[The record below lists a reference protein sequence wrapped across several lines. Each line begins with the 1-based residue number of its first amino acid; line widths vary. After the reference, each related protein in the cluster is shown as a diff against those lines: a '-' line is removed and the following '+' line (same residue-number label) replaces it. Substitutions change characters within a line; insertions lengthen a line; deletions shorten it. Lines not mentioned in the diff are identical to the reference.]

1 MPPIGDMR
9 ESWHWLGELAAGA
22 RGGAGN
28 GAPAWQNL
36 DAIID
41 AMVAEFPELRGVRE
55 AAPNAAFRINGLRV
69 PRKSIRESGRTA
81 VTANIDLHEPRP
93 AQDPDSP
100 LSYTMEGLG
109 RGAPPALFAR
119 FWSPGWNSD
128 QSLNKFQSEVGG
140 QLVGGDPGV
149 RLVEAPSRSA
159 GTYFAAI
166 PAAPAARDGLLLLVP
181 RYHVFGSEEL
191 SVLVTRGGRAV
202 PERLHR
208 SFPQRSGEPWAG
220 RRADRARHHRARRD
234 DGPDRRHQGASRRR
248 GRGALRQVRPDRDP
262 APCPGPHC
270 EEAAHERCRPVDPR
284 HPRSPGRRP
293 AVCRRDDLVRA
304 PAPCAFSR
312 SVTDPTGPGPFGVL
326 QVVADM
332 LKIFTKE
339 NWIPPFAEKAVFV
352 IAPSIIMITTLASFA
367 VIPIAPAILV
377 SDLDVGLLF
386 FLAMSSFAVYSVALA
401 GWASNNKYSLLG
413 SIRAV
418 GQMVSYEVFMGLS
431 LMGVVLMAGSFSLQD
446 IVTAQKGMWYVVP
459 QFVGFVVF
467 FIAGLAETR
476 RIPFDLPEAES
487 ELVAGYHTEY
497 SGFKFAM
504 FYVGEYIGIT
514 LISMMIVTLFFGGW
528 QGPYLPPIVWFLV
541 KTLAFVAFFILVRSA
556 LPRPRYDQLLAFG
569 WKLMLPLALVNLAV
583 TGGIVLAVGR

>member
-1 MPPIGDMR
+1 MSAVGLSILVI
-9 ESWHWLGELAAGA
+9 LGVLVGALLFAAGMIWFE
-22 RGGAGN
+22 RR
-28 GAPAWQNL
+28 L
-36 DAIID
+36 
-41 AMVAEFPELRGVRE
+41 LGVFQERYG
-55 AAPNAAFRINGLRV
+55 PN
-69 PRKSIRESGRTA
+69 
-81 VTANIDLHEPRP
+81 
-93 AQDPDSP
+93 
-100 LSYTMEGLG
+100 
-109 RGAPPALFAR
+109 
-119 FWSPGWNSD
+119 
-128 QSLNKFQSEVGG
+128 
-140 QLVGGDPGV
+140 
-149 RLVEAPSRSA
+149 
-159 GTYFAAI
+159 
-166 PAAPAARDGLLLLVP
+166 
-181 RYHVFGSEEL
+181 
-191 SVLVTRGGRAV
+191 RA
-202 PERLHR
+202 
-208 SFPQRSGEPWAG
+208 
-220 RRADRARHHRARRD
+220 
-234 DGPDRRHQGASRRR
+234 
-248 GRGALRQVRPDRDP
+248 
-262 APCPGPHC
+262 
-270 EEAAHERCRPVDPR
+270 
-284 HPRSPGRRP
+284 
-293 AVCRRDDLVRA
+293 
-304 PAPCAFSR
+304 
-312 SVTDPTGPGPFGVL
+312 GPFGVL

-377 SDLDVGLLF
+377 SDIDVGLLF

-446 IVTAQKGMWYVVP
+446 IVTAQKGMWFVVP

-528 QGPYLPPIVWFLV
+528 QGPYLPPLVWFLV

>member
-1 MPPIGDMR
+1 MSAVGLSILVI
-9 ESWHWLGELAAGA
+9 LGVLVGALLFAAGMIWFERRLLA
-22 RGGAGN
+22 VFQERYG
-28 GAPAWQNL
+28 
-36 DAIID
+36 
-41 AMVAEFPELRGVRE
+41 
-55 AAPNAAFRINGLRV
+55 PN
-69 PRKSIRESGRTA
+69 
-81 VTANIDLHEPRP
+81 
-93 AQDPDSP
+93 
-100 LSYTMEGLG
+100 
-109 RGAPPALFAR
+109 
-119 FWSPGWNSD
+119 
-128 QSLNKFQSEVGG
+128 
-140 QLVGGDPGV
+140 
-149 RLVEAPSRSA
+149 
-159 GTYFAAI
+159 
-166 PAAPAARDGLLLLVP
+166 
-181 RYHVFGSEEL
+181 
-191 SVLVTRGGRAV
+191 RA
-202 PERLHR
+202 
-208 SFPQRSGEPWAG
+208 
-220 RRADRARHHRARRD
+220 
-234 DGPDRRHQGASRRR
+234 
-248 GRGALRQVRPDRDP
+248 
-262 APCPGPHC
+262 
-270 EEAAHERCRPVDPR
+270 
-284 HPRSPGRRP
+284 
-293 AVCRRDDLVRA
+293 
-304 PAPCAFSR
+304 
-312 SVTDPTGPGPFGVL
+312 GPFGVL

-352 IAPSIIMITTLASFA
+352 VAPSIIMITTLASFA

-377 SDLDVGLLF
+377 SDIDVGLLF

-528 QGPYLPPIVWFLV
+528 QGPYLPPILWFLI

>member
-1 MPPIGDMR
+1 MSAVGLSILVILGVMIGA
-9 ESWHWLGELAAGA
+9 LLFAAG
-22 RGGAGN
+22 
-28 GAPAWQNL
+28 
-36 DAIID
+36 IIWF
-41 AMVAEFPELRGVRE
+41 ERRLLGVFQERYG
-55 AAPNAAFRINGLRV
+55 PN
-69 PRKSIRESGRTA
+69 
-81 VTANIDLHEPRP
+81 
-93 AQDPDSP
+93 
-100 LSYTMEGLG
+100 
-109 RGAPPALFAR
+109 
-119 FWSPGWNSD
+119 
-128 QSLNKFQSEVGG
+128 
-140 QLVGGDPGV
+140 
-149 RLVEAPSRSA
+149 
-159 GTYFAAI
+159 
-166 PAAPAARDGLLLLVP
+166 
-181 RYHVFGSEEL
+181 
-191 SVLVTRGGRAV
+191 RA
-202 PERLHR
+202 
-208 SFPQRSGEPWAG
+208 
-220 RRADRARHHRARRD
+220 
-234 DGPDRRHQGASRRR
+234 
-248 GRGALRQVRPDRDP
+248 
-262 APCPGPHC
+262 
-270 EEAAHERCRPVDPR
+270 
-284 HPRSPGRRP
+284 
-293 AVCRRDDLVRA
+293 
-304 PAPCAFSR
+304 
-312 SVTDPTGPGPFGVL
+312 GPFGVL

-352 IAPSIIMITTLASFA
+352 VAPSIIMITTLASFA
-367 VIPIAPAILV
+367 VVPIAPAILV
-377 SDLDVGLLF
+377 SDIDVGLLF